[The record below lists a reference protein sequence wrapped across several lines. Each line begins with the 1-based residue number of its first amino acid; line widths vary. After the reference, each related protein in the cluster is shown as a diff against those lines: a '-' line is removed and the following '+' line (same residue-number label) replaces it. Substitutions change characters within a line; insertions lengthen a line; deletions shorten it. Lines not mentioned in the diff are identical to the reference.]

1 MAKKSNDKSRTAI
14 WSVRTK
20 WRNTFFGMFHAQL
33 AWILVS
39 SIWSYFG
46 TPPAWITIYQEIVGS
61 MSNQIIVHAAYTLFF
76 TEAYRMLSD
85 AFEQWLKRSQ
95 KEKGIVIGKEIGI
108 EQGKEI
114 GIEQGKEI
122 GIEMGMEQERS
133 QWRAWNIR
141 RELAQSKGRE
151 FNEPPPNG
159 QDSG

>member
-1 MAKKSNDKSRTAI
+1 MAKKNKGRGRTAI

-20 WRNTFFGMFHAQL
+20 WRNTYFELFHTQL
-33 AWILVS
+33 LWILVS

-46 TPPAWITIYQEIVGS
+46 TLPAWITIYKEIVGS

-95 KEKGIVIGKEIGI
+95 KEKGIAIGM
-108 EQGKEI
+108 
-114 GIEQGKEI
+114 
-122 GIEMGMEQERS
+122 EMGVEQERS
-133 QWRAWNIR
+133 QWRAWNMR
-141 RELAQSKGRE
+141 RELAQSEGRE

-159 QDSG
+159 QGNG

>member
-1 MAKKSNDKSRTAI
+1 
-14 WSVRTK
+14 
-20 WRNTFFGMFHAQL
+20 
-33 AWILVS
+33 
-39 SIWSYFG
+39 
-46 TPPAWITIYQEIVGS
+46 
-61 MSNQIIVHAAYTLFF
+61 
-76 TEAYRMLSD
+76 MLSD

>member
-46 TPPAWITIYQEIVGS
+46 TPPAWVTIYQEIVGS

-95 KEKGIVIGKEIGI
+95 KEKGIAI
-108 EQGKEI
+108 
-114 GIEQGKEI
+114 
-122 GIEMGMEQERS
+122 GMEQERS
-133 QWRAWNIR
+133 QWRAWNMR
-141 RELAQSKGRE
+141 RELAQSEGRE
-151 FNEPPPNG
+151 FNEPPP
-159 QDSG
+159 SGPNNQ

>member
-1 MAKKSNDKSRTAI
+1 MAKKNKDRGRTAI

-20 WRNTFFGMFHAQL
+20 WRNTYFVLFHFQL
-33 AWILVS
+33 VWIIVS
-39 SIWSYFG
+39 SVWSYFG
-46 TPPAWITIYQEIVGS
+46 TPLAWVTIYQEIVGS

-95 KEKGIVIGKEIGI
+95 KEKGIAIGM
-108 EQGKEI
+108 
-114 GIEQGKEI
+114 
-122 GIEMGMEQERS
+122 EMGMEQERS
-133 QWRAWNIR
+133 QWRAWNMR
-141 RELAQSKGRE
+141 RELAQSEGRE

>member
-46 TPPAWITIYQEIVGS
+46 TPLAWVTMYQEIVGS
-61 MSNQIIVHAAYTLFF
+61 MSEQIIVHAAYTLFF

-95 KEKGIVIGKEIGI
+95 KEKGIAIGMER
-108 EQGKEI
+108 
-114 GIEQGKEI
+114 
-122 GIEMGMEQERS
+122 GMEQERS
-133 QWRAWNIR
+133 QWRAWNMR
-141 RELAQSKGRE
+141 RELAQSEGRE

-159 QDSG
+159 QDKG

>member
-1 MAKKSNDKSRTAI
+1 
-14 WSVRTK
+14 
-20 WRNTFFGMFHAQL
+20 
-33 AWILVS
+33 
-39 SIWSYFG
+39 
-46 TPPAWITIYQEIVGS
+46 
-61 MSNQIIVHAAYTLFF
+61 
-76 TEAYRMLSD
+76 MLSD

-122 GIEMGMEQERS
+122 GIEQGKEMGNGMEQERS
-133 QWRAWNIR
+133 QWRAWNMR